1 MERIKLACIF
11 LMVFSLSV
19 NAQSEYQIREALDFF
34 RANKMQSGE
43 WNAFLTEKDIEG
55 SPYLQDE
62 FVEGSVY
69 TTSKTQYVG
78 LPLRY
83 NVYNEQM
90 EFKTEDG
97 EIRAIAEPETVEKIE
112 MGNLQL
118 VFAPYSG
125 GRKTRHSY
133 FVVEVDGQ
141 ASLYRRPEI
150 MFKEATEA
158 GAYKDP
164 EPAQFVR
171 KNDTY
176 YIRVGN
182 TPAILVSSKKDL
194 ETVFSGEYQKEI
206 NDFIRKNKVR
216 PRKEESLF
224 ELVRFYNSL

>member
-1 MERIKLACIF
+1 MERLKLICIF
-11 LMVFSLSV
+11 LMVFSLSA

-43 WNAFLTEKDIEG
+43 WNSFLTESDIEG
-55 SPYLQDE
+55 SPYLDDE

-83 NVYNEQM
+83 NVYNEQV

-112 MGNLQL
+112 MGNLEL
-118 VFAPYSG
+118 VFAPFSS
-125 GRKTRHSY
+125 GRKIRRSY

-150 MFKEATEA
+150 MFKEATKA

-171 KNDTY
+171 KNDSY
-176 YIRVGN
+176 YIRVGLE
-182 TPAILVSSKKDL
+182 PAILVSSKKDL
-194 ETVFSGEYQKEI
+194 ETVFAGEHQKEI
-206 NDFIRKNKVR
+206 SNFIRKNKVN
-216 PRKEESLF
+216 PRKEETLI
-224 ELVRFYNSL
+224 ELVNFYNSL